1 MKIAEADFNIRIV
14 SSDGIPD
21 SLLTPGQVTIL
32 GKREEL
38 WRYAHKVHT
47 DIQVGIDRKST
58 YYRHNLRIVDDF
70 DELAGYLDCN
80 IIAPLPNLLTG
91 ETEMVIASTRP
102 EDLGIAAAEV
112 MKEIENRTRKVIEST
127 IALFALGARAE
138 YGFAVDTLLGRSS
151 RYERLGAPKPS
162 SQPRRFLSFIS
173 FKGRKRYNFEEGIV
187 AGQSSPVEDRSGQR
201 VSDRKIR
208 EVYENLPDRYSDLY
222 ERRNPEAAQ
231 ILRRSLDVIDQQS
244 LVALLFE
251 AAKTDKGLLQRLQKA
266 KLKIASRYGI
276 KVRPWSKEQ
285 KGHFKDQ
292 YRFCIYLTDEDGNEV
307 PIKFRNN
314 PSYCIFMMYV
324 LDRHTRGIE
333 ATSLEFQDNQEEF
346 KRLYSTIF
354 NEDNEK
360 IEAFCKEMIH
370 REAKEKGFIRKGR
383 YDDYLK
389 DINDTMDELV
399 GCPDS
404 MSLKVGHGQ
413 FLEIPSNQIE
423 IDKGLTKFT
432 FV

>member
-1 MKIAEADFNIRIV
+1 MKIAEAAFNIRIV

-21 SLLTPGQVTIL
+21 SLLKIGQVTIL
-32 GKREEL
+32 GNPEEL
-38 WRYAHKVHT
+38 GSYAQKVYD
-47 DIQVGIDRKST
+47 DIFRGIDIKST
-58 YYRHNLRIVDDF
+58 LYRYDLRVVDGF
-70 DELAGYLDCN
+70 EELAGYLECN
-80 IIAPLPNLLTG
+80 IIVPLPNLETG
-91 ETEMVIASTRP
+91 GTEVVIASAGP
-102 EDLGIAAAEV
+102 EYLGQAAVEI
-112 MKEIENRTRKVIEST
+112 MKEVEDRTRKAIEST
-127 IALFALGARAE
+127 IALFALGARPE
-138 YGFAVDTLLGRSS
+138 YHIAVDALF
-151 RYERLGAPKPS
+151 ERLS
-162 SQPRRFLSFIS
+162 RPRYYGSAIS
-173 FKGRKRYNFEEGIV
+173 FKGRKKNGLDASVEKFPAQVGNSSYYGI
-187 AGQSSPVEDRSGQR
+187 SHRETRP
-201 VSDRKIR
+201 SDREIR
-208 EVYENLPDRYSDLY
+208 EVYDNLPDRYSDLY

-231 ILRRSLDVIDQQS
+231 IVRRSLDVIDQQS

-251 AAKTDKGLLQRLQKA
+251 AAKTDKGLLQRLHKA

-404 MSLKVGHGQ
+404 ISLKVGHGQ

-423 IDKGLTKFT
+423 IDKGLTKFN